1 MAIASKNANKHNLKN
16 ALDMKIN
23 KHQCG
28 SQYIEHGQ
36 IITHSGFRVDKSIPF
51 GSE

>member
-28 SQYIEHGQ
+28 SQYMEHGQ
-36 IITHSGFRVDKSIPF
+36 IITTCCTKSQHAT
-51 GSE
+51 